1 MAKSMFK
8 WQWIILCAACFSAI
22 PPARAGV
29 AIDDG
34 LARIREKNTIV
45 LAYRKGQLPFS
56 DLDENNKV
64 SGYSIALC
72 QKIADAVK
80 RELKLPHL
88 KVQYLAVDGDTRFSS
103 ILSGQADIEC
113 GSTTNNAERRNK
125 VAFTIP
131 HFFTTVRMLTRADSD
146 IRNWIDLQSKKV
158 GVTRGGSMVEMVR
171 TRSSIRSLYIT
182 LVPAIYESIS
192 MAQLESGEVD
202 ACVNDTVLL
211 HNMLATAKNPAEFII
226 TGDPLSVEQ
235 YGLMLRKEDTALKKL
250 ADLELAHLADSGE
263 IYRIYDHWF
272 MQPIGPRHISLNMP
286 MSYLLRDA
294 LRYPTTRT
302 ITE

>member
-8 WQWIILCAACFSAI
+8 WQWIILCAACFGAI

-29 AIDDG
+29 TIDEG

-56 DLDENNKV
+56 DLDDNGKV
-64 SGYSIALC
+64 TGYSIALC
-72 QKIADAVK
+72 QKIAEAVK

-103 ILSGQADIEC
+103 ILSGDADIEC

-131 HFFTTVRMLTRADSD
+131 HFFTTVRMLARADSD
-146 IRNWIDLQSKKV
+146 IRNWTDLQRKKV
-158 GVTRGGSMVEMVR
+158 GVTKGGSMVEMVR

-182 LVPAIYESIS
+182 LVPATYESTS
-192 MAQLESGEVD
+192 MAQLENGEVD

-211 HNMLATAKNPAEFII
+211 HNMLATAKNPAGFII

-235 YGLMLRKEDTALKKL
+235 YGLMLRKEDAALKKL
-250 ADLELAHLADSGE
+250 ADLELAQLADSGE

-272 MQPIGPRHISLNMP
+272 MQPMGPRKISLNMP

-294 LRYPTTRT
+294 MRYPTTRS